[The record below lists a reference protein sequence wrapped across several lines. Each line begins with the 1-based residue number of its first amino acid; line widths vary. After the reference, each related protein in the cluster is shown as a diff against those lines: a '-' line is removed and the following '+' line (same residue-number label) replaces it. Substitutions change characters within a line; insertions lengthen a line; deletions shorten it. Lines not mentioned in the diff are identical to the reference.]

1 MHEMGIAMQVVEIAA
16 ASIPEQLK
24 GSRVQGVYLK
34 IGKLSSV
41 VPDSLRFCFDIVSK
55 DSAIAG
61 ATLYIEE
68 IPVTARCKSCDHS
81 WTIEGP
87 AFSCPQ
93 CGSGTIELT
102 SGQELDIASIEI
114 EEDPNGER
122 ISANA

>member
-16 ASIPEQLK
+16 ASIPEHLK
-24 GSRVQGVYLK
+24 GSRVQGIYLK

-61 ATLYIEE
+61 AVLYIEE
-68 IPVTARCKSCDHS
+68 IPVTARCKSCDHR
-81 WTIEGP
+81 WTIDGP
-87 AFSCPQ
+87 AFTCPG
-93 CGSGTIELT
+93 CGSGAIALT

-114 EEDPNGER
+114 EEDATGAQR
-122 ISANA
+122 SANA

>member
-16 ASIPEQLK
+16 ASIPEHLK
-24 GSRVQGVYLK
+24 NSRVQGVYLK

-55 DSAIAG
+55 DSAISG

-68 IPVTARCKSCDHS
+68 IPVKARCKSCENH
-81 WTIEGP
+81 WTIDGP
-87 AFSCPQ
+87 AFSCPR
-93 CGSGTIELT
+93 CGSGTIELI
-102 SGQELDIASIEI
+102 SGQELDISSIEI
-114 EEDPNGER
+114 EEDPTGEQ

>member
-16 ASIPEQLK
+16 ASIPEHLK
-24 GSRVQGVYLK
+24 NSRVQGVYLK

-68 IPVTARCKSCDHS
+68 IPVTARCKSCDNH
-81 WTIEGP
+81 WTITGP
-87 AFSCPQ
+87 AFSCTR
-93 CGSGTIELT
+93 CSSGKIELI
-102 SGQELDIASIEI
+102 SGQELNISSIEI
-114 EEDPNGER
+114 EDDSNCEQSSV
-122 ISANA
+122 IA

>member
-16 ASIPEQLK
+16 ASIPEHLK
-24 GSRVQGVYLK
+24 NCRVQGVYLK

-61 ATLYIEE
+61 AALYIEE
-68 IPVTARCKSCDHS
+68 IPVTARCKSCDNH
-81 WTIEGP
+81 WTIDGP
-87 AFSCPQ
+87 VFSCPR
-93 CGSGTIELT
+93 CSSGTIELT

-114 EEDPNGER
+114 EEDPNGDQM
-122 ISANA
+122 SASA

>member
-16 ASIPEQLK
+16 ASIPERLK
-24 GSRVQGVYLK
+24 NSRVQGVYLK

-68 IPVTARCKSCDHS
+68 IPVKARCKSCENH
-81 WTIEGP
+81 WTIDGP
-87 AFSCPQ
+87 AFSCPR
-93 CGSGTIELT
+93 CGSGTIELI
-102 SGQELDIASIEI
+102 SGQELDISSIEI
-114 EEDPNGER
+114 EEDPTGEQ

>member
-16 ASIPEQLK
+16 ASIPEHLK

-61 ATLYIEE
+61 AALYIEE
-68 IPVTARCKSCDHS
+68 IPVTARCKSCGNN
-81 WTIEGP
+81 WTIDGP
-87 AFSCPQ
+87 AFSCPR
-93 CGSGTIELT
+93 CTSGTIELT
-102 SGQELDIASIEI
+102 SGQELDISSIEI
-114 EEDPNGER
+114 EEDPDGDHDPT
-122 ISANA
+122 NA